1 MASKGIFEQLTTDH
15 REVDDLMNRIEKA
28 QGEEECMRLFAQ
40 VRTALLAHSQAEDEV
55 LYARL
60 EEEEDTEELI
70 AHARE
75 EHQQVEDLLE
85 ELGEI
90 EDDDVWMERFEEL
103 KGAVQDHVKEE
114 ERELFP
120 KARKLL
126 DREVQLQLA
135 TQFEDIKQD
144 ELEGLAADEGG
155 MGEIGDEE
163 EMATTSRIAGE
174 GHAGGKRPGAASLDS
189 YTKKE
194 LVERARDRGVEGYSH
209 MTKAQL
215 IDALRR

>member
-1 MASKGIFEQLTTDH
+1 MATKGIFEQLTQDH
-15 REVDDLMNRIEKA
+15 REVDALMKQIENA
-28 QGEEECMRLFAQ
+28 ENEEECMRLFAQ

-60 EEEEDTEELI
+60 DEEAETEDMI
-70 AHARE
+70 AHARD

-90 EDDDVWMERFEEL
+90 EDDDEWMERFQEL
-103 KGAVQDHVKEE
+103 KGSVQDHVKEE
-114 ERELFP
+114 EGELFP
-120 KARKLL
+120 KARKIL
-126 DREVQLQLA
+126 DGEVQMQLA
-135 TQFEDIKQD
+135 TEFEDIKQE

-155 MGEIGDEE
+155 EGGIEE
-163 EMATTSRIAGE
+163 EVSDAPSRATGGDA
-174 GHAGGKRPGAASLDS
+174 HAGGKRPGGSLDA
-189 YTKKE
+189 YTKRE

-215 IDALRR
+215 IEALRR

>member
-28 QGEEECMRLFAQ
+28 QDEEECMRLFAQ

-60 EEEEDTEELI
+60 EEGEDTEEMI

-114 ERELFP
+114 ESELFP
-120 KARKLL
+120 KAKKIL
-126 DREVQLQLA
+126 DREVQMQLA
-135 TQFEDIKQD
+135 TEFEDIKQD

-155 MGEIGDEE
+155 MGSIGDEE
-163 EMATTSRIAGE
+163 EMATMSRTAGE
-174 GHAGGKRPGAASLDS
+174 GHAGGKRPGGASLET

-215 IDALRR
+215 IEALRR